1 MEMINMIIG
10 KLLFKDVSLLVIK
23 LIHKIG
29 VKKVKDKR
37 GGDKM
42 NYKMNWMDEDSL
54 RTMLMGEGVFDE

>member
-1 MEMINMIIG
+1 MIIG

-42 NYKMNWMDEDSL
+42 NYKMDWLDEDSL
-54 RTMLMGEGVFDE
+54 RTMLMGEGVFNE

>member
-1 MEMINMIIG
+1 MIIE

-37 GGDKM
+37 GGDDM
-42 NYKMNWMDEDSL
+42 NYKMNWMDEKAL
-54 RTMLMGEGVFDE
+54 RTMFMGEGVFDDE